1 MADWNKPT
9 LTSTYTNFLSE
20 LTNRDADLA
29 RNFTTAT
36 TAGTNLVDETIRWNA
51 GTGTKKWQIYNSST
65 STWSDLATTYN
76 INVEKLGTQVLK
88 TAPVSGDSGY
98 VPSANGTKMFN
109 LNAHKLDGK
118 VWNTSGGA
126 GNIPVCGATGTAG
139 TVQAGL
145 NSDFLDSRTVGTA
158 SGNIPYNGA
167 GLCSGL
173 DADKLDGLHSSSF
186 IRSDADDTVSGHT
199 EWQDNKEIRLGTDND
214 AQFYHDGTDTYITSS
229 TGNLKLKSSVAGK
242 GLTFSA
248 KHATDTTIDTCIS
261 ATSATT
267 ELYAEGSKKL
277 WTTETGVEV
286 TGDVKCSGQ
295 FDETSARK
303 YKENIKPITGALSKL
318 LKLEGVTYNKK
329 DSGKQ
334 ELGLVAD
341 DVEKVLPELV
351 GKDKGEVESLS
362 YTRLTSVLVE
372 AVKELTAKV
381 ESLETQLKGV

>member
-76 INVEKLGTQVLK
+76 INVEKLGNQVLK
-88 TAPVSGDSGY
+88 TAPVAGDSGY
-98 VPSANGTKMFN
+98 VPSANGSKMFN

-118 VWNTSGGA
+118 VWNTSGGED
-126 GNIPVCGATGTAG
+126 NIPVCGATGTAG
-139 TVQAGL
+139 NVQAGL

-199 EWQDNKEIRLGTDND
+199 EWQDSKQIRLGTDND
-214 AQFYHDGTDTYITSS
+214 AQLYHSGSFCYLDNM
-229 TGNLKLKSSVAGK
+229 TGNLVISNFDNNKEILFQAKAG
-242 GLTFSA
+242 
-248 KHATDTTIDTCIS
+248 AT
-261 ATSATT
+261 
-267 ELYAEGSKKL
+267 LYANLVITGSHVKLNYNNVQKL
-277 WTTETGVEV
+277 WTKNTGVEV

>member
-214 AQFYHDGTDTYITSS
+214 AQLYHDGTNCNLTNS
-229 TGNLKLKSSVAGK
+229 TGHLKLNNSTVNKNIYFQTKSGT
-242 GLTFSA
+242 GTYTNLT
-248 KHATDTTIDTCIS
+248 IS
-261 ATSATT
+261 GDLVVLTYHNSN
-267 ELYAEGSKKL
+267 KL
-277 WTTETGVEV
+277 WTTNTGIEV
-286 TGDVKCSGQ
+286 FGDVKCSGQ